1 VEAKDMSKDD
11 LGGEKT
17 PEQDVEQDALFQQ
30 PIIKTSKPTIAGI
43 LLITAGLI
51 ALLFWILAAT
61 ANESIINSAM
71 NASQSQFSK
80 FNLTRGQLGETLII
94 CETVGGVIAVFSI
107 LAGVL
112 SLKRKIWGLALV
124 ASMPQSLLGVI
135 WLIVPG
141 SSPMLAFGLLA
152 LIGLFL
158 IAFSRREFQ

>member
-1 VEAKDMSKDD
+1 MEAKDLPEDD
-11 LGGEKT
+11 FKSGKT
-17 PEQDVEQDALFQQ
+17 PEQITTQDIAFQQ
-30 PIIKTSKPTIAGI
+30 PLKKTSKPTIAGI
-43 LLITAGLI
+43 LLIAAGVI

-61 ANESIINSAM
+61 TNESIINSAM
-71 NASQSQFSK
+71 NAPQSQFSK

-94 CETVGGVIAVFSI
+94 CETVGGAIAVFSI

-141 SSPMLAFGLLA
+141 SSPMLAFGIMA
-152 LIGLFL
+152 LIGLLL